1 MKPAFRPGSNLWLL
15 AHELRLQARS
25 VMTNKA
31 AQNWT
36 IGSVSLLVA
45 IGAIV
50 SIPLA
55 LAMRGFVLALPPL
68 AAMAVLGASL
78 LFLTMMLSQTVA
90 AGCQSLFERSD
101 FDLLFSSPL
110 HPSAVLLVRC
120 VGIASAALFW
130 PLCLL
135 GVPVAVFGVIVDWQW
150 LGIYLAM
157 LSLALVS
164 TVIGMSVAIV
174 LSQWIGPIKT
184 RAAARVLSA
193 ILGVGIGVGIQL
205 INYSDSL
212 RTPAMEVLIGWSQSD
227 LFKDG
232 HALNLLA
239 MALLGR
245 GWWLLALA
253 MVSFGG
259 FVAMVVQWGPAFADR
274 AAMAN
279 GMRAKPDKAK
289 AVERYKFTINP
300 TTTLVR
306 KEMRL
311 LRRKPDL
318 LIQSLIQSTSI
329 LPAIIIPIMALDDAR
344 SYFVTGGASWLVILA
359 STMASSLAWLIL
371 SAEDSPD
378 LIGTAPVAS
387 EAIIRAKTM
396 ATLLPVVALIIPPL
410 VYVAWLSPWT
420 GATCLVGA
428 ICAAYGSAQIAIWHR
443 KPAPRKSWG
452 GRQQVS
458 VAVGLSGIGLAFSC
472 AGASFLAAIGSWAWL
487 IPAFIAFGIMV
498 IMRPDKPA
506 ATVY

>member
-205 INYSDSL
+205 INFSDSV

-253 MVSFGG
+253 LVSFGG

-318 LIQSLIQSTSI
+318 LIQSLIQATAI
-329 LPAIIIPIMALDDAR
+329 LPAIAVPLMTSKDAR
-344 SYFVTGGASWLVILA
+344 PYVIAAGASWLVYLA
-359 STMASSLAWLIL
+359 ATITSSLAWLIH

-378 LIGTAPVAS
+378 LIGTAPIAPETLVRTKTLAALMPVA
-387 EAIIRAKTM
+387 ILIVPLLVFV
-396 ATLLPVVALIIPPL
+396 AT
-410 VYVAWLSPWT
+410 LSPWIS
-420 GATCLVGA
+420 ATCLVG
-428 ICAAYGSAQIAIWHR
+428 CLFAAYGSAQIEIWHR
-443 KPAPRKSWG
+443 KPAPRTSFG
-452 GRQQVS
+452 GRRPVS
-458 VAVGLSGIGLAFSC
+458 FAAGFTQTILAFSC

>member
-1 MKPAFRPGSNLWLL
+1 MKLAFRPGSNLWLL
-15 AHELRLQARS
+15 AHELRLQMRS

-36 IGSVSLLVA
+36 IGSVGLLLVL
-45 IGAIV
+45 GAIV
-50 SIPLA
+50 SIPVA
-55 LAMRGFVLALPPL
+55 LAMRGFVLVLPPL
-68 AAMAVLGASL
+68 AAMAVLGAGL

-90 AGCQSLFERSD
+90 AACQSLFERSD

-135 GVPVAVFGVIVDWQW
+135 GVPVAVFSVIVDWHW
-150 LGIYLAM
+150 LGLYLAM

-193 ILGVGIGVGIQL
+193 ILGVGIGVGFQF
-205 INYSDSL
+205 INVTDSL
-212 RTPAMEVLIGWSQSD
+212 RTPATQALIAWSQSD

-253 MVSFGG
+253 LVSFGA
-259 FVAMVVQWGPAFADR
+259 FVAMVVRWGPAFADR
-274 AAMAN
+274 AAMAT

-289 AVERYKFTINP
+289 AADRYKFSTNP
-300 TTTLVR
+300 TVTLVR

-311 LRRKPDL
+311 MRRKPDI

-329 LPAIIIPIMALDDAR
+329 LPAIIIPIMAFDDAR

-359 STMASSLAWLIL
+359 STMASNLAWLIL

-396 ATLLPVVALIIPPL
+396 AILWPVAGLVIPPL
-410 VYVAWLSPWT
+410 LYVAWLSPWT
-420 GATCLVGA
+420 AATCLVGA
-428 ICAAYGSAQIAIWHR
+428 VCAGYGSAQIAIWHR
-443 KPAPRKSWG
+443 KPAPRTSFG
-452 GRQQVS
+452 SRQQVS
-458 VAVGLSGIGLAFSC
+458 VAVGLSVLFLGLGC

-498 IMRPDKPA
+498 IMRPDKPV